1 MTMWRIF
8 VPSSPYDLFPEKNIP
23 KAVKVEIHFSTGRS
37 KCPFWYQKIENIQ
50 ESRMVFLVCLKSIQR
65 CPKILKTYENNVWE

>member
-23 KAVKVEIHFSTGRS
+23 KAVKAEIHFSTGRP
-37 KCPFWYQKIENIQ
+37 KCPLWYQKIENIQ
-50 ESRMVFLVCLKSIQR
+50 GSRMAFLVCLKSIQR
-65 CPKILKTYENNVWE
+65 RPKKLKTYELNAWE